1 MVGPSGCGKS
11 TLLKLVGG
19 LEDISSGRVVV
30 DGKVLDGPPDRLG
43 MVFQRDVLLDWRT
56 ILDNVLLSIEFTRKP
71 RADER
76 ERAMA
81 LLNRF
86 GLGGF
91 EHRFP
96 WELSGGM
103 RQRASI
109 CRALLADPELLLM
122 DEPFGALDAMTR
134 DDLNVELAQIWQD
147 TRKTLL
153 FITHS
158 IVEAVFLSDR
168 VVMMSKAPGM
178 IVDTIAIDLPRPRRL
193 AVRDSAE
200 FAGLCAPHSPPL
212 RRTRDRQGMM
222 RFVRKWL
229 GGDNETRD
237 VVVVL
242 SAALLLWEAGV
253 RLFKPSPLILP
264 APSAIFAA
272 FLETPGL
279 FMRHLGFTLGMTCI
293 GFALAVVLGVALAV
307 GIVYSRFLERTIYTL
322 LVALNSI
329 PKVALAPLFVIWMG
343 TGPEPKVAIAL
354 MLAIF
359 PIVIDTVLGLRSVDP
374 DMLHLARVSKASPWA
389 VLTKIRFPC
398 ALPSLFAGMK
408 VAISFALVGAIVGE
422 FVAGSHGI
430 GFQILVAQGQF
441 DTVRVFVSLLL
452 LGLVGTVLFFL
463 VDYAERLL
471 LPWHVSQRARHERS
485 AERV

>member
-1 MVGPSGCGKS
+1 MNAMAPLPAAAPYVSIDRVGKTYASSRGPVTALQNISLDIRPHEFVSVVGPSGCGKS

-19 LEDISSGRVVV
+19 LEDISSGRLEVA
-30 DGKVLDGPPDRLG
+30 GKVLDAPPDRMG

-71 RADER
+71 SADER
-76 ERAMA
+76 ARAMT
-81 LLNRF
+81 LIQRF

-200 FAGLCAPHSPPL
+200 FAAYVH
-212 RRTRDRQGMM
+212 RIRHH
-222 RFVRKWL
+222 
-229 GGDNETRD
+229 
-237 VVVVL
+237 
-242 SAALLLWEAGV
+242 
-253 RLFKPSPLILP
+253 
-264 APSAIFAA
+264 FAE
-272 FLETPGL
+272 L
-279 FMRHLGFTLGMTCI
+279 
-293 GFALAVVLGVALAV
+293 
-307 GIVYSRFLERTIYTL
+307 GIVKE
-322 LVALNSI
+322 
-329 PKVALAPLFVIWMG
+329 
-343 TGPEPKVAIAL
+343 
-354 MLAIF
+354 
-359 PIVIDTVLGLRSVDP
+359 
-374 DMLHLARVSKASPWA
+374 
-389 VLTKIRFPC
+389 
-398 ALPSLFAGMK
+398 
-408 VAISFALVGAIVGE
+408 
-422 FVAGSHGI
+422 
-430 GFQILVAQGQF
+430 
-441 DTVRVFVSLLL
+441 
-452 LGLVGTVLFFL
+452 
-463 VDYAERLL
+463 
-471 LPWHVSQRARHERS
+471 
-485 AERV
+485 